1 MYSQQQWYSSSSSSS
16 SSVSEYVLDYILV
29 RDSCFFK
36 AFKTTLESHVN
47 KWKAFV
53 KTLSFQG
60 GLEAFKAFGVL
71 CHMYLYSFVWWLK
84 NRVVVVKYST
94 LFSVTWEYTIYPDEG
109 NELKKSNYFSW
120 RVRWLCLIHISMV
133 WWCPVLWWIYI
144 ILNFQ
149 LLSTKHQNKKKCWKM
164 LTHALIL
171 SSTVPQ
177 QAPIRVIS
185 EIVNVN
191 CR

>member
-94 LFSVTWEYTIYPDEG
+94 LFTVNWEYTIYPDMMKG
-109 NELKKSNYFSW
+109 LSSKSQTTFHEEAGDS
-120 RVRWLCLIHISMV
+120 V
-133 WWCPVLWWIYI
+133 WYIYQWCPVLWWIYI